1 MKKTII
7 LLFLINLY
15 AVSSFCQSVAFK
27 GIIYEHNSK
36 ANTGSLKVLSNAQVT
51 IPYSVPVIS
60 DNKGSF
66 KTATEGF
73 KVGESTKIKIRK
85 SGYEVVNVK
94 ELNDVVVG
102 KLNNIIVYM
111 APEGK
116 LYEEKLKYYNLAKK
130 SIEKS
135 HNEKVN
141 NLLFEFKKKQT
152 EYSNDNLSL
161 TKYKEEYAK
170 QTEKLDN
177 EMQDA
182 LRSAKDLSKKVAE
195 INLDFAN
202 NLLKR
207 AVQLYKNGEIDSCL
221 IFLNSSAF
229 DKEGQRAIDK
239 LTNLKE
245 SLSDEGRILDVI
257 VEKEFFRARIYQSQ
271 LNSDSVSSICLSIHE
286 LSVKY
291 FDAFEMDRFMDIS
304 KRIIDMSSSHPFE
317 WINEYFYED
326 LLSIARLKKGR
337 NSNAEAEAN
346 RLFGLYSLNQAN
358 DEVSFKQLE
367 KALFIYKE
375 NMAKDT
381 LLVIFNL
388 IDHAL
393 TFDPN
398 IDWTEGGKFH
408 HLADNSFPT
417 MVELS
422 ILFDPALRENPYRL
436 YYLLEDPEEVIYAS
450 KILSNFFMFSGS
462 VNEARSITKM
472 MIEFAQDIS
481 YRSNYSDEELANLWI
496 NYLNY
501 LNTKEGQIPALYSN
515 KLFEI
520 NNIIDHRSNR
530 YIDYLEKLSII
541 LIHTYK
547 TEIEWRDS
555 TLVSNLQ
562 QMNND
567 IDKAIQYFD
576 FLPPSEKFRL
586 FLSKSIFH
594 LIISDLSLNDEILEN
609 KYFGS
614 AIEIYRTLPNGVK
627 KYYAKTILNLFL
639 RIQDCSFFDS
649 NDADFFIPVR
659 RHSIQRDLLLKAC
672 DCPNSKWREENDI
685 YPLLD
690 SLLFSYQYIPDYDSS
705 ILSTQY
711 YAIDIGKFINQSSS
725 LYDKNITQYIIES
738 FFYGGEYG
746 LKGGGQGLVKK
757 IDSVSYDFE
766 DTTDY
771 NSLWERVSSLTYD
784 SAYWED
790 LKSVRSAVHFAQKP
804 TGYLRSNGRLSKI
817 ETYDGYNERTVKN
830 IMPIQGSLA
839 YYHFRKFGNESL
851 FGLGYMHY
859 YLMHQYTRYGYYNR
873 NIEIFKNYVDAEFDI
888 FEVGNI
894 MLGGGDFIWLP
905 MNYFLGLK
913 SALRNNDVANYEYF
927 QANLE
932 EVFIYFSSDQKIQFL
947 NNYLWFTYFYT
958 SCGNCG
964 NKMYQVFNDE
974 LTNSFFIELKSLL
987 NSAIRADEN
996 NKELYLEPY
1005 LTLSVLSHLES
1016 FDYEIFEE
1024 IIKMYPNEARV
1035 YRNEALYWLQKNKVK
1050 NAIESIQKA
1059 KNLGFTDVNFFLDNK
1074 SIEKFHKK
1082 IATLFAE

>member
-221 IFLNSSAF
+221 NFLNSSAF
-229 DKEGQRAIDK
+229 DKEEQRAIDK

-245 SLSDEGRILDVI
+245 SLSDEWRILDVI

-271 LNSDSVSSICLSIHE
+271 LNSDSVSAICLSIHE

-304 KRIIDMSSSHPFE
+304 KRIIGMSSSHPFE

-346 RLFGLYSLNQAN
+346 RLFGLYSLNQIN
-358 DEVSFKQLE
+358 DEVSLKQLE

-388 IDHAL
+388 MDHAL
-393 TFDPN
+393 TF
-398 IDWTEGGKFH
+398 EGRPFDYFYD
-408 HLADNSFPT
+408 LP
-417 MVELS
+417 
-422 ILFDPALRENPYRL
+422 ILFDDELKENPYK
-436 YYLLEDPEEVIYAS
+436 LLDLFEDPQDVLYAS
-450 KILSNFFMFSGS
+450 NILSNFFNAHGFKS
-462 VNEARSITKM
+462 VAGQITGV
-472 MIEFAQDIS
+472 MIEFAQDFS

-501 LNTKEGQIPALYSN
+501 FNAQEGVLPELYSN
-515 KLFEI
+515 KLFEL

-530 YIDYLEKLSII
+530 YIEYLEKLSSI
-541 LIHTYK
+541 LISMYK
-547 TEIEWRDS
+547 TEIEWHDS
-555 TLVSNLQ
+555 SFTYHVKQ
-562 QMNND
+562 VNND

-576 FLPPSEKFRL
+576 YVPPSEKFKL
-586 FLSKSIFH
+586 FLSKSIFFG
-594 LIISDLSLNDEILEN
+594 LLNSFDEGLEN
-609 KYFGS
+609 KYFGP
-614 AIEIYRTLPNGVK
+614 ALEIYKTSPNGFQR
-627 KYYAKTILNLFL
+627 YYMKTVLNLYL
-639 RIQDCSFFDS
+639 QVQGCSFFES
-649 NDADFFIPVR
+649 SDADFFLNNANGKYRAIYLS
-659 RHSIQRDLLLKAC
+659 HEIKRDLLHMAC
-672 DCPNSKWREENDI
+672 KCENTKWREGNDI

-690 SLLFSYQYIPDYDSS
+690 NLLSNYQNVDSYDSS
-705 ILSTQY
+705 ILSGKLYGIT
-711 YAIDIGKFINQSSS
+711 IGKFINQSSS
-725 LYDKNITQYIIES
+725 LYDENITQYIIES
-738 FFYGGEYG
+738 IFYGGEYG
-746 LKGGGQGLVKK
+746 LKGGGQGLVNK
-757 IDSVSYDFE
+757 IDNVSYDIL

-771 NSLWERVSSLTYD
+771 KSLWNQFNSIKYD
-784 SAYWED
+784 STKFEEQQAI
-790 LKSVRSAVHFAQKP
+790 LNKIHFDQKP
-804 TGYLRSNGRLSKI
+804 FGYLRSNDSLFQI
-817 ETYDGYNERTVKN
+817 ESYNEHNQRTVKD
-830 IMPIQGSLA
+830 IKKTRASLA
-839 YYHFRKFGNESL
+839 SYWYVKHGNRSM
-851 FGLGYMHY
+851 FGLGPMHY
-859 YLMHQYTRYGYYNR
+859 YLMHWYTRTGNYNR

-927 QANLE
+927 KTNLE
-932 EVFIYFSSDQKIQFL
+932 EVFIYFSSEQKIKFL